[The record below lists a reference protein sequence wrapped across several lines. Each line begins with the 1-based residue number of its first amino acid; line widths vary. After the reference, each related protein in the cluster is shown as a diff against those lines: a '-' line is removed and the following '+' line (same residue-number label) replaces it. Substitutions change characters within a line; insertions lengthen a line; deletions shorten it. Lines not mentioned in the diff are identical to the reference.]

1 MILLFSAV
9 LREERYEWLVWSIQL
24 MSSSGGRTRE
34 TGARK
39 NRGREAEEERGGGG
53 VLRRQESFIKS
64 SVQF

>member
-9 LREERYEWLVWSIQL
+9 LREGHPTDEY
-24 MSSSGGRTRE
+24 SSGGKKRE

-39 NRGREAEEERGGGG
+39 NRGREAGEERGEAG

-64 SVQF
+64 SVLF